1 MFMLTHF
8 KKQVIEFTIKYIP
21 TVPFKGIW
29 YMEDEQIWL
38 ILGFDMLVSKVYK
51 IFFSKFDKW

>member
-1 MFMLTHF
+1 MLTHF

-29 YMEDEQIWL
+29 YMGDEQIWL
-38 ILGFDMLVSKVYK
+38 IVGFDMLVSKV
-51 IFFSKFDKW
+51 